1 MEESLH
7 LPVSRVDPTAPRFTG
22 ERMQLISRLSETSSR
37 SPDDYASGIPQAL
50 MMMNGRLTS
59 EAVNLEN
66 SRLLRSVAEA
76 PFFET
81 QDRVETLYLSVL
93 TRRPTEEE
101 AKSINAFLDSQ
112 KDESSRKLAMGE
124 LLWALL
130 NSPEFV
136 LCR

>member
-1 MEESLH
+1 MSES
-7 LPVSRVDPTAPRFTG
+7 
-22 ERMQLISRLSETSSR
+22 SSR
-37 SPDDYASGIPQAL
+37 SPDSYAAGIPQAL

-81 QDRVETLYLSVL
+81 KDRVETLYLSVL

-101 AKSINAFLDSQ
+101 SKAINGFLDLQ
-112 KDESSRKLAMGE
+112 KDDLSRKRAMGE